1 MKILI
6 ACESSGT
13 VRDAFIKLG
22 HDATSCDLLP
32 SRTPGQHYQSDVRDI
47 LGNGW
52 DMLIAHPPCTYLTN
66 SAVWALGNGP
76 YHQKVKPTT
85 LVGAARRHAQQE
97 ALAFFRMLWEASI
110 PKICLENPIGIANTV
125 IGKPTQIIQPHQFGE
140 DASKNTCLWLRGLPP
155 LLPTNP
161 IAPRIVNGKPRWAN
175 QTDAGQNKLSPHALR
190 WQVRSQTYQ
199 GIADAMA
206 QQWTS
211 PSAFARC
218 STPNP
223 QSLSPQVP

>member
-22 HDATSCDLLP
+22 HEAMSCDLLP
-32 SRTPGQHYQSDVRDI
+32 TSKPGPHYQGDIRDI

-66 SAVWALGNGP
+66 SAVWALGDVP

-85 LVGAARRHAQQE
+85 LVGAARRQAQQE
-97 ALAFFRMLWEASI
+97 ALTFFRLLWEAPI
-110 PKICLENPIGIANTV
+110 PKVCVENPVGIANTV
-125 IGKPTQIIQPHQFGE
+125 ICKPTQIIQPHQFGE
-140 DASKNTCLWLRGLPP
+140 DASKGTCLWLRGLPP
-155 LLPTNP
+155 LRHTKH
-161 IAPRIVNGKPRWAN
+161 IAPRMVNGKPRWAN
-175 QTDAGQNKLSPHALR
+175 QTDGGQNKLSPTDLR

-199 GIADAMA
+199 NIADAMA
-206 QQWTS
+206 QQWTTTDKT
-211 PSAFARC
+211 ALELF
-218 STPNP
+218 
-223 QSLSPQVP
+223 

>member
-22 HDATSCDLLP
+22 HEAMSCDLLP
-32 SRTPGQHYQSDVRDI
+32 TSKPGPHYQGDIRDI

-66 SAVWALGNGP
+66 SAVWALGDAP

-85 LVGAARRHAQQE
+85 LVGAARRQAQQE
-97 ALAFFRMLWEASI
+97 ALTFFRLLWEAPI
-110 PKICLENPIGIANTV
+110 PKVCVENPVGIANTV
-125 IGKPTQIIQPHQFGE
+125 ICKPTQIIQPHQFGE
-140 DASKNTCLWLRGLPP
+140 DASKGTCLWLRGLPP
-155 LLPTNP
+155 LRHTKH
-161 IAPRIVNGKPRWAN
+161 IAPRMVNGKPRWAN
-175 QTDAGQNKLSPHALR
+175 QTDGGQNKLSPTDLR

-199 GIADAMA
+199 NIADAMA
-206 QQWTS
+206 QQWTTTDKT
-211 PSAFARC
+211 ALELF
-218 STPNP
+218 
-223 QSLSPQVP
+223 